1 MARKTRTVY
10 DITDDLTGETLSE
23 DEAVNIEFSYGG
35 RSYSIDLS
43 KKNADKFDDV
53 IKPYLDAA
61 TPQRGTATS
70 KPGKNNSGKRTDLDA
85 VRAWASS
92 NGYEVSSRGRVA
104 KTILDAYDAAH

>member
-43 KKNADKFDDV
+43 QKNAEQFDEV

-61 TPQRGTATS
+61 TPQRGTSTAKAT
-70 KPGKNNSGKRTDLDA
+70 KATGPKRELGP
-85 VRAWASS
+85 VRTWAAE
-92 NGYEVSSRGRVA
+92 NGYNLNSRGRIPKEV
-104 KTILDAYDAAH
+104 IEAYDKAHA